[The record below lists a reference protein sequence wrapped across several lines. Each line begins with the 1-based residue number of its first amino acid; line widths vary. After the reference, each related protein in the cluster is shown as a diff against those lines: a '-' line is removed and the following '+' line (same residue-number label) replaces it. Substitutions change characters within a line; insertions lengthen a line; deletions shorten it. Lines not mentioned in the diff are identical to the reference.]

1 MTHIGGISDS
11 AWTRY
16 KDIITLLV
24 VPAMGWVMLQIGSMS
39 RMQVEVETLKAS
51 VSEAR
56 ETIQYLRDRDN
67 NVSLQIARLEARFE
81 ATESLLVDLK
91 KSIEKVNDR
100 IEKLDARIDELSQR
114 IRPSQAQSAGGTPT
128 WATPGHRVGNG
139 ITQP

>member
-1 MTHIGGISDS
+1 MPTHLGGISDG

-24 VPAMGWVMLQIGSMS
+24 VPAMGWVMVQIGSMS

-81 ATESLLVDLK
+81 ATESLLVDVK
-91 KSIEKVNDR
+91 KSIEKVNER
-100 IEKLDARIDELSQR
+100 IEKLDSRIDAMSQR
-114 IRPSQAQSAGGTPT
+114 LPGGPVPPGGTHNT
-128 WATPGHRVGNG
+128 WGVPHRTGNG
-139 ITQP
+139 VVRP